1 LKLPRTI
8 PNSPSDWLPV
18 NIAAGLQSPLSLTKH
33 LQYNSTGL
41 CSDGVNGAVTSPGSQ
56 GTLNKGTNC
65 VGTDTGLA
73 ANVATQ
79 GLITG
84 DAGYPGLLTTAG
96 TTAGC
101 DPSGG
106 NNDRTVTFSGPGGSY
121 KLDNNILSCYF
132 TNSTVSVADI
142 AQPDSSFPS
151 SAAHTLD
158 SSITKDPR
166 FVWVPILKVQPS
178 SGGSNNY
185 SIVDVRPGF
194 ITDEQPWAASVKG
207 STKAINGST
216 DDNGITISNNGIT
229 QLKVVFFNIQ
239 AMPLDAND
247 QVIDYLGVGDPV
259 VRLVK

>member
-1 LKLPRTI
+1 
-8 PNSPSDWLPV
+8 
-18 NIAAGLQSPLSLTKH
+18 
-33 LQYNSTGL
+33 
-41 CSDGVNGAVTSPGSQ
+41 VTSPGSQ